1 MDSVPEWMQSEN
13 YFSQLR
19 NYSRPFILIKLLI
32 TELEKGSMGGK
43 WEAEE
48 NQSVDLSPF
57 QIAKSWG

>member
-32 TELEKGSMGGK
+32 TELEKGGMGGK